1 MQTKDNTADV
11 FTKNMVGDL
20 YDKHTSE
27 LEWKSGELDNKNQG
41 WLPAGRVLDSIVNI
55 LEKIICEVKGQTKKK
70 FQS

>member
-1 MQTKDNTADV
+1 VFVQTKDNTADV

-41 WLPAGRVLDSIVNI
+41 
-55 LEKIICEVKGQTKKK
+55 
-70 FQS
+70 